1 MVAGGRMFEIQA
13 GMSIP
18 LTELE
23 FEYVRSAGPGGQN
36 VNKVNSKA
44 QLRWKVIANSSLP
57 TAVLTRFKT
66 HFGSKITL
74 AGDILLTSQRFRDQ
88 GRNTADVLQKLRLMV
103 LAVAVA
109 PKTRVAT
116 KPSKGS
122 QRRRLETKQRKAQK
136 KASRRDGTWD

>member
-1 MVAGGRMFEIQA
+1 MVASGRMFAIQE

-18 LTELE
+18 FTELE

-57 TAVLTRFKT
+57 PAVLTRFKT
-66 HFGSKITL
+66 QYRSKITL
-74 AGDILLTSQRFRDQ
+74 AGDVLLTSQRFRDQ

-109 PKTRVAT
+109 PKSRVAT

-122 QRRRLETKQRKAQK
+122 QRRRLQTKQHKAEK
-136 KASRRDGTWD
+136 KASRRDGAWD